1 MAIKT
6 TIRGK
11 NIELTDAIINIANK
25 KIKKIKKYLDNNKEY
40 EIAAVAKI
48 HNHPHEEV
56 FVINLTTDSKT
67 YSVTSIKNDLYE
79 SIDDAV
85 NTLERKLRKDN
96 EKSYKNKRRTLKK
109 AGREAEVETFNT
121 LDTEV
126 FDEFEDFEEPEEI

>member
-1 MAIKT
+1 MTIKT

-11 NIELTDAIINIANK
+11 NIELTEAIVNVANK
-25 KIKKIKKYLDNNKEY
+25 KIKKIEKYLDDNKDY
-40 EIAAVAKI
+40 EVAAVAKM

-56 FVINLTTDSKT
+56 FVLNLTTDSKT
-67 YSVTSIKNDLYE
+67 YSATSVKSDLYE

-109 AGREAEVETFNT
+109 AEREAKEENFSALSIEDFNKS
-121 LDTEV
+121 
-126 FDEFEDFEEPEEI
+126 EDFEEIEN

>member
-1 MAIKT
+1 MTIKT

-11 NIELTDAIINIANK
+11 NIELTEAIVNVANK
-25 KIKKIKKYLDNNKEY
+25 KIKKIEKYLDDNKDY
-40 EIAAVAKI
+40 EIAAVAKM

-56 FVINLTTDSKT
+56 FVLNLTTDSKT
-67 YSVTSIKNDLYE
+67 YSATSVKSDLYE

-109 AGREAEVETFNT
+109 AEREAKEENFNA
-121 LDTEV
+121 LSIEDFNES
-126 FDEFEDFEEPEEI
+126 EDFEEIEN

>member
-1 MAIKT
+1 MTIKT

-11 NIELTDAIINIANK
+11 NIELTEAIVNVANK
-25 KIKKIKKYLDNNKEY
+25 KIKKIEKYLDDNKDY
-40 EIAAVAKI
+40 EIAAVAKM

-56 FVINLTTDSKT
+56 FVLNLTTDSKT
-67 YSVTSIKNDLYE
+67 YSATSVKSDLYE

-109 AGREAEVETFNT
+109 AEREAKEENFNA
-121 LDTEV
+121 LGIEDFNES
-126 FDEFEDFEEPEEI
+126 EDFEEIEN